1 MDFFGGNGNSNFG
14 LLILSIFIASLPG
27 IIVAFLSQYLAQR
40 HEEQNTRKLY
50 ASARRLLALE
60 VENNR
65 ASLDAFWRT
74 ISGLDGERQQDA
86 TQHLAALAA
95 NGLLGYMLPHWSF
108 TRWQRMEPETY
119 AAFTEKEI
127 VGIDQ
132 MNRALESITDLYTA
146 LVTLT
151 PDDKKDLEANMGGR
165 FWMNDFA
172 RMRISTYEKVAAAV
186 EQVVG
191 APHPLAAAK

>member
-1 MDFFGGNGNSNFG
+1 MDIFGGGNPFYEV
-14 LLILSIFIASLPG
+14 ILSVFIASIPG
-27 IIVAFLSQYLAQR
+27 IIVAYLSQYLSQR
-40 HEEQNTRKLY
+40 HEEQNTRRLY

-65 ASLDAFWRT
+65 ASLNSFWRT
-74 ISGLDGERQQDA
+74 IDDLDNAHQQDMK
-86 TQHLAALAA
+86 QHLAALAA
-95 NGLLGYMLPHWSF
+95 NGLLGYTLPHWSF
-108 TRWQRMEPETY
+108 TRWQRLEPKTY

-151 PDDKKDLEANMGGR
+151 PGDKAELAKNMDGR

-172 RMRISTYEKVAAAV
+172 DWRVSTYEKLTAAV
-186 EQVVG
+186 QQVLNKLN
-191 APHPLAAAK
+191 PLDNPK